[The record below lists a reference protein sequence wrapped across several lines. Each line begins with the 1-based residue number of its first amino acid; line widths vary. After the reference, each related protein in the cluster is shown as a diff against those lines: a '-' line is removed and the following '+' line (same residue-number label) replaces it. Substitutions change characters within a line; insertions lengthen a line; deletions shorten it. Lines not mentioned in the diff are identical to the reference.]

1 MKGPAKNTH
10 IAEEGTAT
18 TRHIANSTAHVQSR
32 SLFQACLAAKTCD
45 DLRGKE
51 TVVLDLTG
59 ITPLFDYF
67 VITTGNSRRQL
78 HAMADETERVLA
90 EQGSRKLGMEG
101 YESGNWIVQD
111 FGDVVV
117 HAFGEK
123 ERALY
128 DLEHLWGDAPRVDWR
143 EVVGELELSA

>member
-1 MKGPAKNTH
+1 MPLNRKGT
-10 IAEEGTAT
+10 TT
-18 TRHIANSTAHVQSR
+18 TRLTANPTVDVQSR
-32 SLFQACLAAKTCD
+32 SLYQACLAAKTCD
-45 DLRGKE
+45 DLRGKD

-78 HAMADETERVLA
+78 HAIADETKRVLS
-90 EQGSRKLGMEG
+90 EQGSRKLGVEG
-101 YESGNWIVQD
+101 YESGSWIVQD

-117 HAFGEK
+117 HAFAEK

-128 DLEHLWGDAPRVDWR
+128 DLEHLWGDAPHVDWR